1 MYHHN
6 NVNIN
11 LYSAPWKLQFIN
23 QDSTAIYGMVIE
35 LTAKQRNEVAEVLP
49 GNVSVK
55 PSYQL
60 TVVTIVDCFSSRVR
74 G

>member
-1 MYHHN
+1 MN
-6 NVNIN
+6 KI
-11 LYSAPWKLQFIN
+11 
-23 QDSTAIYGMVIE
+23 TE

-60 TVVTIVDCFSSRVR
+60 TVMTILDCFSNRVR